1 MRASCRARGPARRP
15 PENRGANLR
24 GGAARDIVV
33 GRRGR
38 KVSRKGAND
47 FYWFKIFFNGAA
59 INRGNRLCYIVFK
72 VRKTDR
78 CKPWTE
84 DCPGTVVTEADGK
97 AHEIYMSGADI
108 GGGQPVDAEVPFCQ
122 GD

>member
-1 MRASCRARGPARRP
+1 MYNGM
-15 PENRGANLR
+15 
-24 GGAARDIVV
+24 
-33 GRRGR
+33 
-38 KVSRKGAND
+38 KVYIDDYLSPKTWEVDKD
-47 FYWFKIFFNGAA
+47 FYYVKFFFNGAP
-59 INRGNRLCYIVFK
+59 INRGNKLCYIVFK

-78 CKPWTE
+78 CAPMID
-84 DCPGTVVTEADGK
+84 DCAGTVVTEADGK

>member
-1 MRASCRARGPARRP
+1 MYNGMKVYLSDPSTYVW
-15 PENRGANLR
+15 AN
-24 GGAARDIVV
+24 
-33 GRRGR
+33 
-38 KVSRKGAND
+38 SND